1 MAFQRG
7 NGLAADGVVGINT
20 WNAIF
25 SQQAPP
31 ASVWPPFPGVVL
43 RRGMNG
49 PSIRQ
54 VQERLNEL
62 GANPRLNPDGAFG
75 PLTEAAVMAFQR
87 GNGLAADGVVGD
99 AVIIRPTQKTQQLS
113 GFREFGLI
121 SCTSNNSMGLGV
133 QGGCPASKEDKYG

>member
-1 MAFQRG
+1 MGLIARVTNNETQPIANAHISVSDQSG
-7 NGLAADGVVGINT
+7 SLLYTAQTDANGTANLRA
-20 WNAIF
+20 
-25 SQQAPP
+25 

-75 PLTEAAVMAFQR
+75 PLTS
-87 GNGLAADGVVGD
+87 GVW
-99 AVIIRPTQKTQQLS
+99 
-113 GFREFGLI
+113 
-121 SCTSNNSMGLGV
+121 
-133 QGGCPASKEDKYG
+133 